1 MEQLTNL
8 LNELLGSFIG
18 GFPKMLLALFVFF
31 VGWLVAKMIARLIE
45 RLLRTIKVDQLAAKL
60 NEIEFI
66 EKASFDIVPSK
77 IFSKIVYYLL
87 LLIVT
92 IVATDILDIQA
103 VSDLVRDVLNYIPNV
118 IAAILV
124 LAIGLL
130 LAQFLQK
137 IAVTTMK
144 SLGIPSAKVI
154 GAFIFYFIF
163 LMTVITALTQIGIDT
178 NFISNNL
185 TVIIGG
191 GVLAFGLGYGLAS
204 RDTMANFL
212 ASFYSR
218 DKVSIGDVIQVDGLK
233 GEIIKMDSTSLV
245 LLTESNRE
253 IIMPLSRLTTS
264 PIEIIQRGEME

>member
-1 MEQLTNL
+1 MERITTL
-8 LNELLGSFIG
+8 LNELLSSFTSIFPKILMAVLVFFIG
-18 GFPKMLLALFVFF
+18 
-31 VGWLVAKMIARLIE
+31 WIVAKTVSRIIQRI
-45 RLLRTIKVDQLAAKL
+45 LRTLKVDQLAEKL
-60 NEIEFI
+60 NEIDFI
-66 EKASFDIVPSK
+66 DKSNFTIVPSK
-77 IFSKIVYYLL
+77 ILSNIIYYMILL
-87 LLIVT
+87 VVT
-92 IVATDILDIQA
+92 IVATEILDIQA
-103 VSDLVRDVLNYIPNV
+103 VSDLVRDIINYIPNV
-118 IAAILV
+118 IAAIIV

-137 IAVTTMK
+137 LVVTTMQ

-212 ASFYSR
+212 ASFYSK
-218 DKVSIGDVIQVDGLK
+218 DKVGLGDVIIVEGLQ

-245 LLTESNRE
+245 LWTEEKRE
-253 IIMPLSRLTTS
+253 IILPLSRLTTS
-264 PIEIIQRGEME
+264 PIEIISRGELE